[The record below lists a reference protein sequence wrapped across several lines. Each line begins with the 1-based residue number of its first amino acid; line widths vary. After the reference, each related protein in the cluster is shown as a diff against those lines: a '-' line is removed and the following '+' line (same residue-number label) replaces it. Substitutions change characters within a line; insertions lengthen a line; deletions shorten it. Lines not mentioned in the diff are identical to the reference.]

1 MEHRESAILWTMI
14 EERAALG
21 RCWMALPPS
30 LNLAVIWDFFGAC
43 HLTLKGLVDTR
54 TPVEVAFKEL

>member
-1 MEHRESAILWTMI
+1 MEHCESVILWIMS

-21 RCWMALPPS
+21 RCWIALPPS
-30 LNLAVIWDFFGAC
+30 LNLAATWDFFGAC

-54 TPVEVAFKEL
+54 TPVGVAFKEF

>member
-1 MEHRESAILWTMI
+1 MERHESAILWIMS

-21 RCWMALPPS
+21 RGCMVLPPT
-30 LNLAVIWDFFGAC
+30 LNLAVTWDFFGAC

-54 TPVEVAFKEL
+54 TPVEVAFKAF